1 MSIYCFYLFGET
13 QLTTSLQHQA
23 QEIHF
28 LDKKSSS
35 IYEDRSTLLEFDD
48 EESSSIAPLHHQNI
62 DTGSDLHDPIVSLG
76 LSDFIFLNPR
86 WLVAAV
92 ACILR
97 HDLTTEIYEV
107 RRALRNAENL
117 EGTESLSMDGESST
131 FDPDLKTDVNY
142 PVITAHDAC
151 LLWQNKKFT
160 KKAAERALQHSNNRM
175 VSPYDFLERLLV
187 RFGVF
192 VPIDLSISKTCLGGR
207 DYSRY
212 CEYPDYPA
220 VASDSAVEA
229 IQAPKCFFLPSLL
242 GPGDPTN
249 ISDIWTF
256 KTVESWKTT
265 ICHSILF
272 PDGVPPGLME
282 RITAS
287 ILSDLYTNPSL
298 ASNSNSSCT
307 KSSHPLRDSNEQLRI
322 KEILC
327 WRNAFFLKIGR
338 EASEYPNGIVN
349 ESIVEIFATLVDQD
363 SPLCVASDSMGVG
376 MRKLVF
382 SGKGQAGDMGS
393 KIWKGG

>member
-1 MSIYCFYLFGET
+1 MYET
-13 QLTTSLQHQA
+13 L
-23 QEIHF
+23 EI
-28 LDKKSSS
+28 
-35 IYEDRSTLLEFDD
+35 DD
-48 EESSSIAPLHHQNI
+48 EESIAPPHPANI
-62 DTGSDLHDPIVSLG
+62 ENESNVSIG

-107 RRALRNAENL
+107 RRAIRNADNL
-117 EGTESLSMDGESST
+117 EGNESLSMDGESE
-131 FDPDLKTDVNY
+131 LKTDVNY

-160 KKAAERALQHSNNRM
+160 KKAAERALQYSNNRS

-192 VPIDLSISKTCLGGR
+192 VPIDLSICRYLGGK
-207 DYSRY
+207 DYSNS
-212 CEYPDYPA
+212 EYPDYQ
-220 VASDSAVEA
+220 ASISANTIETA
-229 IQAPKCFFLPSLL
+229 QAHKFFFLPSLL
-242 GPGDPTN
+242 GPGDPN

-265 ICHSILF
+265 ICHSMLF

-287 ILSDLYTNPSL
+287 ILSDLY
-298 ASNSNSSCT
+298 
-307 KSSHPLRDSNEQLRI
+307 SHPSRSSSSSFGIGEPRI

-327 WRNAFFLKIGR
+327 WRSAFFLKIGN
-338 EASEYPNGIVN
+338 ADSSNNGVVN
-349 ESIVEIFATLVDQD
+349 ESVVEIFATLVDQD
-363 SPLCVASDSMGVG
+363 SQLCVASDSMGVG
-376 MRKLVF
+376 MRRMII
-382 SGKGQAGDMGS
+382 SGRGQAGSCGS